1 MRVQYL
7 ARPLAFVLCLSL
19 LFGLF
24 VLGGAGWPA
33 DPSPGLDPTEPDVT
47 LADHAGE
54 RVETS
59 GIVVETDPVVIE
71 IETDTGTE
79 RLELENAPED
89 AEVGEQL
96 TVSGELTADGTLVVD
111 TERAVVREPWEIAYM
126 YAISLVGALLV
137 VGRAVDGWR
146 FEPRTL
152 TFRPRET
159 PLHERFRTDGG
170 DSADG

>member
-1 MRVQYL
+1 MRFQHL
-7 ARPLAFVLCLSL
+7 ARPLVFALCLSL

-33 DPSPGLDPTEPDVT
+33 EPSPGLDPAEPDIT
-47 LADHAGE
+47 PADHPGE

-71 IETDTGTE
+71 IEGDTGTE
-79 RLELENAPED
+79 RLELENAPGD
-89 AEVGEQL
+89 AELGEQL
-96 TVSGELTADGTLVVD
+96 TVSGELTEDGRLVVD
-111 TERAVVREPWEIAYM
+111 AERAVVREPWELTYM
-126 YAISLVGALLV
+126 YVISLVGALFV
-137 VGRAVDGWR
+137 VGRAIDGWR

-152 TFRPRET
+152 TFHPRKT

-170 DSADG
+170 NRANG